1 MKNNSK
7 FLLLLSMFI
16 FGTIGIFRKYI
27 PLPSSLLA
35 MSRGFIGTLFLLV
48 VIFIKKEKM
57 CWKSIKSNLLL
68 LVLSGAFIGF
78 NWIFLFEA
86 YRYTTVAT
94 ATLCYYMAPI
104 FVILVSP
111 LFFKEKLTLKKSI
124 CVAVAIT
131 GMVFVSGILQ
141 SGFNATKEM
150 KGVILGLMA
159 ALLYAGVVVMNK
171 HIKSVSAFD
180 KTIVQLGTS
189 AVVLLPYT
197 MLTENLAEITFT
209 PTLIIMLCIVGIVH
223 TGIAYTLYFRVMDK
237 LKAQTV
243 ALFSYVDPVV
253 AILLSAVIL
262 HENIGVWGYIGA
274 VLVLGATLVS
284 ELPEKNK

>member
-197 MLTENLAEITFT
+197 MLTENLAEIKFT

-223 TGIAYTLYFRVMDK
+223 TGIAYTLYFGVMDK

-262 HENIGVWGYIGA
+262 HENIGVWGYVGA

>member
-197 MLTENLAEITFT
+197 MLTENLAEIKFT

-223 TGIAYTLYFRVMDK
+223 TGIAYTLYFGVMDK

>member
-150 KGVILGLMA
+150 KGVVLGLMA

-223 TGIAYTLYFRVMDK
+223 TGIAYTLYFGVMDK

-253 AILLSAVIL
+253 AILLS
-262 HENIGVWGYIGA
+262 
-274 VLVLGATLVS
+274 VLLLFFVLANQDHNL
-284 ELPEKNK
+284 

>member
-150 KGVILGLMA
+150 KGVVLGLMA

-223 TGIAYTLYFRVMDK
+223 TGIAYTLYFGVMDK

-262 HENIGVWGYIGA
+262 HESIGVWGYIGA

>member
-1 MKNNSK
+1 MKNKSK
-7 FLLLLSMFI
+7 LLLMLTMFI

-27 PLPSSLLA
+27 PLPSSMIALT
-35 MSRGFIGTLFLLV
+35 RGFIGTLFLLF
-48 VIFIKKEKM
+48 VIFIRKEKM

-86 YRYTTVAT
+86 YQYTSVAT

-111 LFFKEKLTLKKSI
+111 LFFKERLTLKKSI
-124 CVAVAIT
+124 CVAVAII
-131 GMVFVSGILQ
+131 GMVFVSGVLQ
-141 SGFNATKEM
+141 TGFGGIKEL
-150 KGVILGLMA
+150 KGVAFGLMA
-159 ALLYAGVVVMNK
+159 ALLYATVIVMNK
-171 HIKSVSAFD
+171 HIKGVSAFD

-189 AVVLLPYT
+189 AIVLLPYT
-197 MLTENLAEITFT
+197 LMTEKITEIKFT
-209 PTLIIMLCIVGIVH
+209 PTVVIMLCVVGIVH
-223 TGIAYTLYFRVMDK
+223 TGIAYALYFGVMDK

-243 ALFSYVDPVV
+243 ALFSYIDPVV
-253 AILLSAVIL
+253 AILLSAAIL
-262 HENIGVWGYIGA
+262 HENIGVWGYVGA

>member
-223 TGIAYTLYFRVMDK
+223 TGIAYTLYFGVMDK

>member
-197 MLTENLAEITFT
+197 MLTENLAEIKFT

-262 HENIGVWGYIGA
+262 HETIGVWGYIGA

>member
-150 KGVILGLMA
+150 KGVVLGLMA

-197 MLTENLAEITFT
+197 MLTENLAEIKFT

-223 TGIAYTLYFRVMDK
+223 TGIAYTLYFGVMDK

>member
-35 MSRGFIGTLFLLV
+35 MSRGFIGTLFLLF

-150 KGVILGLMA
+150 KGVVLGLMA

-223 TGIAYTLYFRVMDK
+223 TGIAYTLYFGVMDK

>member
-150 KGVILGLMA
+150 KGVVLGLMA

-223 TGIAYTLYFRVMDK
+223 TGIAYTLYFGVMDK

>member
-35 MSRGFIGTLFLLV
+35 MSRGFIGTLFLLF

-223 TGIAYTLYFRVMDK
+223 TGIAYTLYFGVMDK